1 MSEII
6 HFVIFFTGL
15 QKLRPYDSKDN
26 QNPYQLNMRM
36 SENNSSKLQFPVQ
49 EPSETTKLL
58 PRSNQNVNLVEP
70 SKKCQLLIILLL
82 ILTGVGLVA
91 YISYNTTKLI
101 VLNFNV
107 WGMPGGID
115 GCEYKP
121 ERMEALADLIKS
133 RTPYFDLFLLTELWM
148 QEDHQLLE
156 EAANSVGLH
165 MTRFRQDILRN
176 EPSTATA

>member
-1 MSEII
+1 MISE
-6 HFVIFFTGL
+6 
-15 QKLRPYDSKDN
+15 K
-26 QNPYQLNMRM
+26 
-36 SENNSSKLQFPVQ
+36 NSSKLQFPVQ
-49 EPSETTKLL
+49 ESSETTKLL
-58 PRSNQNVNLVEP
+58 PRSNQDVNLVEP
-70 SKKCQLLIILLL
+70 SKKPQLKELLAILLV
-82 ILTGVGLVA
+82 ILTGVGFVA
-91 YISYNTTKLI
+91 YVNHNTTKLI

-133 RTPYFDLFLLTELWM
+133 RTPYFDLFLITELWM
-148 QEDHQLLE
+148 QADHQLLE

-176 EPSTATA
+176 ERSAA